1 MNFEMLGKLTLSKE
15 TDKFKPYSENVYDS
29 GWKRTSLKFNA
40 VCGDNR
46 HMLQIDAGCWADGHG
61 DIYTFTKATVD
72 ESGNKKKGETITIP
86 FKERL
91 TSKRLPEV
99 ADFRKFVFDLEA
111 PGRRYKLK
119 VMADAI
125 KEGRS
130 VTDEQLKEVGLEDGA
145 DVTKA
150 YEESLKKH
158 HEFIFEGDFIEF
170 IKKVIT
176 NDKYKNK
183 QFLIRGTG
191 NYNYSENNKRVYDSF
206 IPSRIYLAADNAE
219 PYSKGTVTLLY
230 GAESLDD
237 MSLEEKGKYY
247 VNGWMMER
255 DNNRKDNIPVPVT
268 VVIPDGITNSKGVN
282 ISAHIAKK
290 FQVDDESIKEY
301 GIEVNMLNGAQRQ
314 EITEDMLT
322 DEQREDLELEII
334 TWDDI
339 RAELGGNVY
348 GERIQEY
355 QYAKPARGFTK
366 GANTTAYTLDDMEI
380 HSIVE
385 DAVEDLFDD
394 DMDDDI

>member
-46 HMLQIDAGCWADGHG
+46 HMLQVDAGCWADGHG

-119 VMADAI
+119 NMADAI
-125 KEGRS
+125 KEGKS
-130 VTDEQLKEVGLEDGA
+130 VTDEQLKEVGLESDSEVA
-145 DVTKA
+145 KA

-191 NYNYSENNKRVYDSF
+191 NYNYSENNKRVYDSL

-219 PYSKGTVTLLY
+219 PYSKGTINLLY
-230 GAESLDD
+230 GSESLDD

-282 ISAHIAKK
+282 ISGHIAKK

-355 QYAKPARGFTK
+355 QYVKPARGFTK

-380 HSIVE
+380 HSVVE

-394 DMDDDI
+394 DDNI